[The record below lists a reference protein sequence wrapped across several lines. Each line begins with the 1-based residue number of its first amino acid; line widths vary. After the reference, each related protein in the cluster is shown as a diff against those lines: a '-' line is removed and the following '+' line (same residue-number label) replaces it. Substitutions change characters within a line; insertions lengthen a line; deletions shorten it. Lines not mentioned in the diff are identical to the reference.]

1 MIRLVALFCGLLCG
15 TGLMLSGLFQPTL
28 LDGFLKPEGA
38 RDLTLG
44 LGLGLLA
51 ALGVAMLVLI
61 LTHRLSRR
69 VLGGQGETLVDVPTG
84 RALLGGVLFGLGW
97 GLSGFFPLAAIVAIG
112 LFAPGA
118 AIFLASMLAGM
129 FLHDIGA
136 NRGRF
141 RFDRLRSS
149 G

>member
-38 RDLTLG
+38 RDLT

>member
-1 MIRLVALFCGLLCG
+1 MIRLAALFCGLLCG

-44 LGLGLLA
+44 LGLLS
-51 ALGVAMLVLI
+51 ALGAGLLVLI
-61 LTHRLSRR
+61 LTHRLSRPL
-69 VLGGQGETLVDVPTG
+69 LGGQGETLVDVPTG
-84 RALLGGVLFGLGW
+84 KALLGGVLFGLGW

-129 FLHDIGA
+129 FLHDLGA